1 MIRPYR
7 AKGLIPESQVA
18 PTKGT
23 LVSQMEPSVRISNA
37 DSTPLACDVFEDRS
51 QPAEMAL
58 PASPDSEISQPEVDT
73 SPLPAPNCL
82 AAAAAAPTKNLQ
94 QQDPNFAA
102 PEGTDIETEKQA
114 MAMQLSKATGISLAT
129 SRLLLP
135 QADYDEALTIE
146 AIVFATD
153 FAKSNGLSLQSSIL
167 CLDNSLWDIE
177 DAALVSMT
185 MAREVSDK
193 TGMIMDWAVECL
205 HASGWTIG
213 EALKTFKADKVIE
226 ARKINK
232 RISHLLLFELAL
244 LPLRDPWFDF

>member
-1 MIRPYR
+1 MIRPYC
-7 AKGLIPESQVA
+7 AKGLVPESQVA

-23 LVSQMEPSVRISNA
+23 LVSQMEPSVRIPNA
-37 DSTPLACDVFEDRS
+37 DSTQLAYDVFEDRA

-58 PASPDSEISQPEVDT
+58 PASPDSEISEPEVDT
-73 SPLPAPNCL
+73 SPLPASNCL
-82 AAAAAAPTKNLQ
+82 VVAAVAPTENLQ
-94 QQDPNFAA
+94 QQDPNFTV
-102 PEGTDIETEKQA
+102 PEGTDIETEKQT

-167 CLDNSLWDIE
+167 CLDNSLWDVE
-177 DAALVSMT
+177 DAALISIT

-193 TGMIMDWAVECL
+193 TGLIIDWAVECL
-205 HASGWTIG
+205 HASGWKLE
-213 EALKTFKADKVIE
+213 EALKTFKADKVIG
-226 ARKINK
+226 AKKKTHCFCLNLAGFPLKILGV
-232 RISHLLLFELAL
+232 IS
-244 LPLRDPWFDF
+244 DK